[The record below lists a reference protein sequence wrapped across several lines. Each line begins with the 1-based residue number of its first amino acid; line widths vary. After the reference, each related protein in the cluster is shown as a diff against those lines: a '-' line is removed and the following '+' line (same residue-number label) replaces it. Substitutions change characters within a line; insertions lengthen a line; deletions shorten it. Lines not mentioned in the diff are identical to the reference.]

1 MPRRSLPTTS
11 GGLVTLAGAS
21 AGEWLEH
28 ANESVREAAY
38 RVYYGD
44 AASTDGG
51 AREQERALLELLA
64 HRHRLSSLAGF
75 SSFAER
81 SVRATMA
88 EGRGTRPVCRS
99 GSYVPNDTILVPP
112 VQYSTLDIM

>member
-1 MPRRSLPTTS
+1 MTLS
-11 GGLVTLAGAS
+11 GAA

-28 ANESVREAAY
+28 ANEAVREAAY

-44 AASTDGG
+44 AASTGGG
-51 AREQERALLELLA
+51 AAEQERALVELFS
-64 HRHRLSSLAGF
+64 HRHRLASLAGF

-88 EGRGTRPVCRS
+88 ESRGAPRPQQR
-99 GSYVPNDTILVPP
+99 PLVLS
-112 VQYSTLDIM
+112 VA